1 MPTFF
6 FSFWKLIHYP
16 TWTQGFIW
24 RYQMICTYPERV
36 PTFVLAREI
45 QAPLRRLALRRQHL
59 QRVENTSILQAAIR
73 RVVYREQKKEEEE
86 GQKMFAAVNLD

>member
-1 MPTFF
+1 
-6 FSFWKLIHYP
+6 
-16 TWTQGFIW
+16 
-24 RYQMICTYPERV
+24 MICTYPERV

-73 RVVYREQKKEEEE
+73 RVVYREQKQEQGEERAKEA
-86 GQKMFAAVNLD
+86 GQSMFSAVNLD

>member
-1 MPTFF
+1 
-6 FSFWKLIHYP
+6 
-16 TWTQGFIW
+16 
-24 RYQMICTYPERV
+24 MICTYPERV

-73 RVVYREQKKEEEE
+73 RVVYREQKQEQGEERAKEA
-86 GQKMFAAVNLD
+86 GQNMFSAVNLD